1 MTNLL
6 EFKKIKRTGL
16 LPTFIIGGVLIAAI
30 PILKMILLSNSYQTI
45 EELLMENWQMIAML
59 NTFLMI
65 SGACIVYSLEY
76 ANNAIKK
83 IESLPVSESSLFF
96 NKFFLMAILVG
107 MLLIFEMLGI
117 AITAIQEG
125 SIGTALWLE
134 LSKHFAFLL
143 VMNLPAILFSL
154 IIASLFENIWT
165 TVGINLT
172 LLFLSMM
179 IYQKNFWL
187 SLIPFALPFQLL
199 QSNSQDSQRIVAAM
213 VELFVLSLVQL
224 LILKFRRDFR

>member
-1 MTNLL
+1 MNNLL

-65 SGACIVYSLEY
+65 SGACILYSLEY
-76 ANNAIKK
+76 ADNAIKK

-125 SIGTALWLE
+125 SIGTAFWLE